1 MLLDRHLHNHA
12 LNPHALNM
20 EKCPPNSSLLKLM
33 NLNLSRHQCENSD
46 VIWLIILH
54 THGISRLT
62 LLGFLLATVVN
73 NILDVKLVLLHSLLL
88 LFYHLVSDFN

>member
-12 LNPHALNM
+12 LDPHALNM
-20 EKCPPNSSLLKLM
+20 EKCPSNTSLFKLM

-46 VIWLIILH
+46 VVWLIILH

-62 LLGFLLATVVN
+62 LLGFLLAAVVN
-73 NILDVKLVLLHSLLL
+73 NILDVKLILLHSLLL
-88 LFYHLVSDFN
+88 LFYHLISDFY